1 MPLFIPTGIYI
12 QSAFLEDA
20 SNVGV
25 NGYIWQRYTKGI
37 HDGIQRGFIM
47 PEAKASTITRAYTI
61 EDGDTE
67 LVRWNFNATVHQ
79 NFDYSRYPFDRERV
93 VIDLWHTEFT
103 NNVILIPD
111 LSSYKLMSPAAK
123 PGLFE
128 EVKIL
133 GWEIGDSSFN
143 YLTQSY
149 KTSFGLRDFAGLT
162 SYPNL
167 YFGFDIRKEI
177 TGPFVSN
184 MLPLLVVTILLFAI
198 LFLGTRDDRYKG
210 RLGFALDVIAACAG
224 FFLVAIL
231 LHIALRRDLAARDI
245 VYLEYF
251 YFVTYA
257 MILYVAVNYV
267 LFTKTSIRLVQYRD
281 DFIAKVVFW
290 PVSQL
295 ALLLFTL
302 MVFY

>member
-1 MPLFIPTGIYI
+1 
-12 QSAFLEDA
+12 
-20 SNVGV
+20 
-25 NGYIWQRYTKGI
+25 
-37 HDGIQRGFIM
+37 
-47 PEAKASTITRAYTI
+47 
-61 EDGDTE
+61 
-67 LVRWNFNATVHQ
+67 
-79 NFDYSRYPFDRERV
+79 
-93 VIDLWHTEFT
+93 
-103 NNVILIPD
+103 
-111 LSSYKLMSPAAK
+111 MSPAAK

-128 EVKIL
+128 EMQIS
-133 GWEIGDSSFN
+133 GWKIGDSSFN
-143 YLTQSY
+143 YLSESY

-162 SYPNL
+162 NYPNL

-198 LFLGTRDDRYKG
+198 LFLGTREERDKG

-245 VYLEYF
+245 FYLEYF

-267 LFTKTSIRLVQYRD
+267 LFTKTAIRLVHYRD
-281 DFIAKVVFW
+281 NFIVKVVFW

-295 ALLLFTL
+295 ALLVFTL

>member
-1 MPLFIPTGIYI
+1 
-12 QSAFLEDA
+12 
-20 SNVGV
+20 
-25 NGYIWQRYTKGI
+25 
-37 HDGIQRGFIM
+37 M
-47 PEAKASTITRAYTI
+47 PEAKASTIARAYTV
-61 EDGDTE
+61 EDGDSE

-79 NFDYSRYPFDRERV
+79 NFDYSRYPFNSERV
-93 VIDLWHTEFT
+93 IIDLWHKEFT

-111 LSSYKLMSPAAK
+111 LGSYKLMSPAAK

-128 EVKIL
+128 GIQL
-133 GWEIGDSSFN
+133 SGWDIGESSFN
-143 YLTQSY
+143 YLYESY
-149 KTSFGLRDFAGLT
+149 ETSFGLRNFTGLT
-162 SYPNL
+162 NYPNL
-167 YFGFDIRKEI
+167 YFSIDIRKEI

-245 VYLEYF
+245 FYLEYF

-257 MILYVAVNYV
+257 MILFVAVNYV
-267 LFTKTSIRLVQYRD
+267 LFTKTSIRIIQYRD